1 MVGGGAK
8 RRALNMGR
16 DLSILARKLYD
27 DAFVWDAHAGFEAW
41 PTTDLTQLRLW
52 KNAGVD
58 FLSVNVGYDLQ
69 TLADTIRA
77 LAYFRRWL
85 DASEDF
91 QVITSVAQARA
102 ARDAGTMA
110 VAFDL
115 EGMNPLTKSLDVLH
129 LLHELGVRQMLFAYN
144 RNSDAGGGC
153 HDDDRGLTPFG
164 RDVVR
169 EMNDLGMLIDCSHCG
184 YRTTMEAMELSRA
197 PVIFSHSNPRSL
209 HDHERNI
216 VDAQA
221 LACASNGGVI
231 GVNGISE
238 FLGDAQCGSAALA
251 DHVDYLLNLVGEAH
265 VGIGLDYFFTDNTG
279 AGGFN
284 DVVAANAEYW
294 PRNQYPDDPLH
305 CAMPTQLLE
314 LTEIMLQRGRE
325 EPVVRGVL
333 GENFARVAGEVWGG

>member
-1 MVGGGAK
+1 
-8 RRALNMGR
+8 MGH
-16 DLSILARKLYD
+16 DLATLAQKLYD

-41 PTTDLTQLRLW
+41 PTTDLTQLGLW

-77 LAYFRRWL
+77 LAYFRRWF

-91 QVITSVAQARA
+91 QVVTSVAQARG
-102 ARDAGTMA
+102 ARDAGKMA

-115 EGMNPLTKSLDVLH
+115 EGMNPLAKSLDVLH

-153 HDDDRGLTPFG
+153 HDDDRGLTQFG
-164 RDVVR
+164 RDAVR
-169 EMNDLGMLIDCSHCG
+169 EMNDLGILIDCSHCG

-197 PVIFSHSNPRSL
+197 PVIFSHSNPRGL

-216 VDAQA
+216 VDTQA
-221 LACASNGGVI
+221 VACAVNGGVI
-231 GVNGISE
+231 GVNGISN
-238 FLGDAQCGSAALA
+238 FLGDAQCSSAAVA
-251 DHVDYLLNLVGEAH
+251 DHVDYLLDLLGEAH
-265 VGIGLDYFFTDNTG
+265 VGIGLDYFFNDNTG

-284 DVVAANAEYW
+284 DVVTANAQYW
-294 PRNQYPDDPLH
+294 PRDQYPGGPLR

-325 EPVVRGVL
+325 ERVVRGVL
-333 GENFARVAGEVWGG
+333 GENFARVAAEVWGG